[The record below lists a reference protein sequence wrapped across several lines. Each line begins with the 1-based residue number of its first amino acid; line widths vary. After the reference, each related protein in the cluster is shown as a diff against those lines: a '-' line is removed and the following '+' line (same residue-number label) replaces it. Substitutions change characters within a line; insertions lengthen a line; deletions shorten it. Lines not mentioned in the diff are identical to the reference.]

1 MKFHVGHIAYP
12 DNSINRFASLNTIH
26 GVYAELWERGVHPRE
41 CARVCS
47 EINHAPLTNIT
58 GAIVNIGHNV
68 IEVHRLLSDFE
79 IVVERKRAQQRK
91 QEMWQEATKHVVNS
105 VPEFGKAW

>member
-1 MKFHVGHIAYP
+1 
-12 DNSINRFASLNTIH
+12 
-26 GVYAELWERGVHPRE
+26 
-41 CARVCS
+41 
-47 EINHAPLTNIT
+47 
-58 GAIVNIGHNV
+58 
-68 IEVHRLLSDFE
+68 VHRLLSDFE